1 MTNLRKTQ
9 KNKKSKRGGGFL
21 DWLTGKKPEPVVP
34 GEEVAEIK
42 PEVVAPPAVV
52 EPVNEEPEK
61 DDVAKTS
68 LIGGKKSKK
77 RTNKKRSNR
86 RRK

>member
-34 GEEVAEIK
+34 GEAAVETK
-42 PEVVAPPAVV
+42 PDAVAPTAVV
-52 EPVNEEPEK
+52 EPVKEEPEK
-61 DDVAKTS
+61 DEVVKTS

-77 RTNKKRSNR
+77 RTNKKRSNH